1 MKHCER
7 TIMKDKL
14 RIWNSRRIERRRLKY
29 QFRSTMD
36 GFQYKGIH
44 SQFEDSWEPLTRA
57 LVKAFSNYTLSFV
70 NIGAHYGYYA
80 CLAAQQGMKVTAFE
94 PIDANYQMLR
104 DNIDTNN
111 FLYDC
116 RLVHAA
122 VGDRSHLAKIYGAF
136 SGASLIP
143 EMTKKSNSMY
153 QITQVFELSDFR
165 LSSEPTLFLIDVE
178 GYELNVL
185 EGARNHLADKSKN
198 IWIVETTSKNSEEF
212 STKMLKHGY
221 SLLHI
226 GHKKLSAVTKQDIK
240 KGGLDGNF
248 LCIDLDQKQNSEL
261 VEAFS

>member
-1 MKHCER
+1 
-7 TIMKDKL
+7 MKDKL

-111 FLYDC
+111 FLY
-116 RLVHAA
+116 A
-122 VGDRSHLAKIYGAF
+122 VSYTHLRA
-136 SGASLIP
+136 
-143 EMTKKSNSMY
+143 
-153 QITQVFELSDFR
+153 
-165 LSSEPTLFLIDVE
+165 
-178 GYELNVL
+178 
-185 EGARNHLADKSKN
+185 H
-198 IWIVETTSKNSEEF
+198 ET
-212 STKMLKHGY
+212 
-221 SLLHI
+221 
-226 GHKKLSAVTKQDIK
+226 
-240 KGGLDGNF
+240 
-248 LCIDLDQKQNSEL
+248 
-261 VEAFS
+261 